1 MFSKACEYAI
11 KAVIIISLNSSKN
24 KLTGVKEISE
34 EIDSPEAFTAKILQN
49 LVKQEIISSKKG
61 PNGGFYLSEDQIK
74 NVKISHIV
82 KAIDGDS
89 LFVRCGL
96 GLKQCSEKNPCPI
109 HHDFKKIR
117 EQIKSLLESTPIN
130 TLSIKLIEGLGTLKL
145 SE

>member
-1 MFSKACEYAI
+1 MFSKACGYAI
-11 KAVIIISLNSSKN
+11 KAVIIISLNSGKN

-34 EIDSPEAFTAKILQN
+34 EIESPEAFTAKILQN

-61 PNGGFYLSEDQIK
+61 PNGGFFLNKKQIEKITLSD
-74 NVKISHIV
+74 IV

-96 GLKQCSEKNPCPI
+96 GLKQCSEKNPCPL
-109 HHDFKKIR
+109 HHEFKKIR

-145 SE
+145 G

>member
-11 KAVIIISLNSSKN
+11 KAVIIISLNSGKN

-34 EIDSPEAFTAKILQN
+34 EIESPEAFTAKILQN

-61 PNGGFYLSEDQIK
+61 PNGGFFLNKKQIEKITLSD
-74 NVKISHIV
+74 IV

-96 GLKQCSEKNPCPI
+96 GLKQCSEKNPCPL
-109 HHDFKKIR
+109 HHEFKKIR

-145 SE
+145 G

>member
-11 KAVIIISLNSSKN
+11 KAVIIISLNSGKN

-34 EIDSPEAFTAKILQN
+34 EIESPEAFTAKILQN

-61 PNGGFYLSEDQIK
+61 PNGGFFLNEKQIEKITLSD
-74 NVKISHIV
+74 IV

-96 GLKQCSEKNPCPI
+96 GLKQCSENNPCPL
-109 HHDFKKIR
+109 HHEFKKIR

-145 SE
+145 R

>member
-11 KAVIIISLNSSKN
+11 KAVIIISLNSGKN

-34 EIDSPEAFTAKILQN
+34 EIESPEAFTAKILQN

-61 PNGGFYLSEDQIK
+61 PNGGFFLNEKQIEKITLSD
-74 NVKISHIV
+74 IV

-96 GLKQCSEKNPCPI
+96 GLKQCSEKNPCPL
-109 HHDFKKIR
+109 HHEFKKIR

-145 SE
+145 G

>member
-11 KAVIIISLNSSKN
+11 KAVIIISLNSGKN

-61 PNGGFYLSEDQIK
+61 PNGGFFLNEKQIEKTTLSE
-74 NVKISHIV
+74 IV

-96 GLKQCSEKNPCPI
+96 GLKQCSEKNPCPL
-109 HHDFKKIR
+109 HHEFKKIR

-145 SE
+145 G